1 MKPLTVKGV
10 SFGEGTPKICIPITG
25 KTEAEIFAEAELIRT
40 LPHQVVE
47 WRADHYNEITDHEK
61 TDAVLR
67 KLQELLPES
76 VLLFT
81 FRTHQEGG
89 ARELSE
95 KEYLEICEHVVLS
108 GCSDLV
114 DFELFTGCM
123 ERFLLHGIGNEAS
136 ASGPEN
142 GPLPGFLEL
151 SRAHG
156 VPVILSSHD
165 FQKTPERE
173 ELLIRLRTMDR
184 LGAGIAKLAV
194 MPNSEQDVLT
204 LLAATREA
212 ANTLSCPVITM
223 SMGALGAVSRVSG
236 RLTGSC
242 MTFGSAER
250 ASAPGQL
257 PAGKLAEILEIL

>member
-25 KTEAEIFAEAELIRT
+25 KKEEEIFAEAELIRT

-61 TDAVLR
+61 TAAVLR
-67 KLQELLPES
+67 KLRELLPES

-81 FRTHQEGG
+81 FRTHREGG

-95 KEYLEICEHVVLS
+95 KEYLEICEHAVLS
-108 GCSDLV
+108 GLSDLV
-114 DFELFTGCM
+114 DFELFTGCE
-123 ERFLLHGIGNEAS
+123 ERFLNGAS
-136 ASGPEN
+136 AAGPGN

-151 SRAHG
+151 SRAHS
-156 VPVILSSHD
+156 VPMILSSHD

-173 ELLIRLRTMDR
+173 ELLLRLRIMDR

-212 ANTLSCPVITM
+212 ADTLSCPVITM